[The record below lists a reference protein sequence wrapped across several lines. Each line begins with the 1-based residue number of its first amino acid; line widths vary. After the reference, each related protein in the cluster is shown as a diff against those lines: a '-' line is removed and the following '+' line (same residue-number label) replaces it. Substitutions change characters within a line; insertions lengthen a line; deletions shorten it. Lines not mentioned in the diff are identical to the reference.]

1 MAKKYTKRADG
12 RYATTIKANEID
24 PKTEKRKTI
33 YIYGRTIRELEEKKA
48 QILEELE
55 KGIYTSSKDI
65 LFSEYKWEWF
75 ETYKTGRAYNTQEG
89 YRNILKNHLGCLDN
103 LYLKAIR
110 KSDVQK
116 GYNLLRGK
124 PDLQRRYRQTVNQI
138 LKTAIDDGYL
148 VVNVA
153 ANLELDI
160 VKKKKRR
167 ALTKVERE
175 AIQKADFTLKEKCF
189 VLLLQYTGMRREEV
203 VPLSRF
209 NIDFSKRMITVNKV
223 VEFIGEKPN
232 LKDPKTEASERKIP
246 ILEPLFDT
254 LKEYTHSLE
263 TTLLFPGTNY
273 TYMAKYQYRNL
284 FMSVKRKINLAA
296 GGKHEWKNG
305 KTVFVDDRCKGLT
318 SHVFRHEFAT
328 ILYYSGL
335 DLLDAIDIFG
345 HADVQVMLDIY
356 VELRID
362 SNDSREKIDEYLKT
376 YLTF

>member
-1 MAKKYTKRADG
+1 M
-12 RYATTIKANEID
+12 
-24 PKTEKRKTI
+24 
-33 YIYGRTIRELEEKKA
+33 
-48 QILEELE
+48 
-55 KGIYTSSKDI
+55 
-65 LFSEYKWEWF
+65 
-75 ETYKTGRAYNTQEG
+75 
-89 YRNILKNHLGCLDN
+89 DN

-209 NIDFSKRMITVNKV
+209 NIDFSK
-223 VEFIGEKPN
+223 G
-232 LKDPKTEASERKIP
+232 
-246 ILEPLFDT
+246 
-254 LKEYTHSLE
+254 
-263 TTLLFPGTNY
+263 
-273 TYMAKYQYRNL
+273 
-284 FMSVKRKINLAA
+284 
-296 GGKHEWKNG
+296 
-305 KTVFVDDRCKGLT
+305 
-318 SHVFRHEFAT
+318 
-328 ILYYSGL
+328 
-335 DLLDAIDIFG
+335 
-345 HADVQVMLDIY
+345 
-356 VELRID
+356 
-362 SNDSREKIDEYLKT
+362 
-376 YLTF
+376 